1 MSTEI
6 ALLNS
11 ESFTDEEVKVFES
24 QFLATM
30 QNLSNLNKQKKKL
43 ESEEKKAKEQLKK
56 VFDEYGIK
64 SLDNQYIKITRV
76 AGSADSVTIDLKKF
90 QEEEPETYDE
100 ILADYPKTVKGKS
113 GSIRFD
119 VK

>member
-1 MSTEI
+1 MSTAI
-6 ALLNS
+6 ALLNNEQFTS
-11 ESFTDEEVKVFES
+11 EEIKVFEE
-24 QFLATM
+24 QFLANM
-30 QNLSNLNKQKKKL
+30 ESLSALNKQKKKL
-43 ESEEKKAKEQLKK
+43 EDEEKKIKEVLKK

-64 SLDNQYIKITRV
+64 SLDNQFIKITRV
-76 AGSADSVTIDLKKF
+76 AGSADSTTIDLKEFEKN
-90 QEEEPETYDE
+90 EPETYAE